1 MGLMMRLLPIFM
13 VSCLATTAGG
23 ADEEKINYDEAGV
36 GSYQLPDPLAGVDSA
51 AQWREHGR
59 AKILDLFES
68 QVYGRP
74 LPKPARLKFDVEQS
88 AAFGDKAT
96 RKRVRLK
103 LDEPGGAFDLMTITI
118 IVPRQAA
125 PAPVFVGMHL
135 FDTSVEN
142 PQPGRPLEGAVGE
155 RLPGAQLM
163 ETILARGY
171 AVATLDA
178 KDFCPDNKDQFRTG
192 VLTHLFPDRSGPP
205 GAEEPGAIA
214 TWAWG
219 LSRALDCFETDPT
232 IDARRVAVIGHSRM
246 GKTAL
251 WAGAEDPRFAI
262 VISNNSGCGGAALSR
277 RIYGETVG
285 RITRVF
291 PHWFC
296 GNFSCYAE
304 RENELPVDQHEL
316 IALIAPRPVYI
327 ASAEEDRWA
336 DPKGEFLAA
345 AAADPVYRLLGCAG
359 LGVSELPPVGK
370 SVGQT
375 IGYHLRRGP
384 HALTDYDWLRYLDF
398 ADRHAGQPGT
408 KRQP

>member
-1 MGLMMRLLPIFM
+1 
-13 VSCLATTAGG
+13 
-23 ADEEKINYDEAGV
+23 
-36 GSYQLPDPLAGVDSA
+36 
-51 AQWREHGR
+51 
-59 AKILDLFES
+59 
-68 QVYGRP
+68 
-74 LPKPARLKFDVEQS
+74 
-88 AAFGDKAT
+88 
-96 RKRVRLK
+96 
-103 LDEPGGAFDLMTITI
+103 
-118 IVPRQAA
+118 
-125 PAPVFVGMHL
+125 
-135 FDTSVEN
+135 
-142 PQPGRPLEGAVGE
+142 
-155 RLPGAQLM
+155 
-163 ETILARGY
+163 
-171 AVATLDA
+171 
-178 KDFCPDNKDQFRTG
+178 
-192 VLTHLFPDRSGPP
+192 
-205 GAEEPGAIA
+205 
-214 TWAWG
+214 
-219 LSRALDCFETDPT
+219 
-232 IDARRVAVIGHSRM
+232 M

-296 GNFSCYAE
+296 GNFTRYAE

-327 ASAEEDRWA
+327 ASAQEDRWA

-345 AAADPVYRLLGCAG
+345 VAADPVYRLLGCAG
-359 LGVSELPPVGK
+359 LGVSELPPIGKPVGH
-370 SVGQT
+370 S